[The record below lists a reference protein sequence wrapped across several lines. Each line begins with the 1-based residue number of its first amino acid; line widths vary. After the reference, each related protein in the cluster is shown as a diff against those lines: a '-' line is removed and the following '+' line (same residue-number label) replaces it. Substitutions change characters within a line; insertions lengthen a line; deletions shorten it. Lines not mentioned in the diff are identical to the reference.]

1 MKRNKKMTGGPRGGP
16 SWLRQA
22 LNLSELRFPP
32 LSNEG
37 PTAGM
42 ISGHSASSKTLR
54 FYALPFPL
62 RLLGS
67 QETRRCL
74 LGRGQSAKDG
84 GSEGYEPFPP

>member
-16 SWLRQA
+16 SWLQQA

-54 FYALPFPL
+54 F
-62 RLLGS
+62 
-67 QETRRCL
+67 
-74 LGRGQSAKDG
+74 
-84 GSEGYEPFPP
+84 